1 MFKYAVINTKLGW
14 LGMVCSE
21 KGLILLTLPQKSR
34 SAALSQLKYFIDVG
48 IEDVTAFRDLSY
60 RLQRYFDGE
69 QVLFYDRLDTRGAT
83 AFQRAVWSM
92 ARAIP
97 YGETRSYAWVA
108 GSIGRPNAVRAVGG
122 ALARNRIPIIV
133 PCHRVVSSDGGL
145 GGFSGG
151 LELKKR
157 LLELESAH

>member
-1 MFKYAVINTKLGW
+1 MFKHAVINTRLGW
-14 LGMVCSE
+14 LALTCSQ
-21 KGLILLTLPQKSR
+21 KGLVLLTLPQKSR
-34 SAALSQLKYFIDVG
+34 SAALSQMKYYIDAG
-48 IEDVTAFRDLSY
+48 MEDATAFDDLAQ

-69 QVLFYDRLDTRGAT
+69 RVLFPDRLDLSGAT

-108 GSIGRPNAVRAVGG
+108 GSIGRPLAVRGVGG

-133 PCHRVVSSDGGL
+133 PCHRVVASDGGL

-151 LELKKR
+151 LELKR
-157 LLELESAH
+157 HLLELERAY

>member
-1 MFKYAVINTKLGW
+1 MFKYTVINTRLGW

-21 KGLILLTLPQKSR
+21 KGLVLLTLPQKSR
-34 SAALSQLKYFIDVG
+34 NAALSQLKDFIDAG
-48 IEDVTAFRDLSY
+48 IEDATAFGDLAQ

-69 QVLFYDRLDTRGAT
+69 QVLFPDRLALSGAT

-108 GSIGRPNAVRAVGG
+108 GSIGRPHAVRAVGG
-122 ALARNRIPIIV
+122 ALARNSIPIIV
-133 PCHRVVSSDGGL
+133 PCHRVIASDGGL

-151 LELKKR
+151 LELKRR